1 MTYLPATTTVQGD
14 ALAIVSDG
22 LLTTFA
28 QRRAVR
34 DITRIR
40 IRGAVVTAREIT
52 KVEAIGDVA
61 KSALLTSSE
70 VSHLAGALSPDHP
83 HGRSGRGLITE
94 SADLAMAEVVLRT
107 GRSL

>member
-1 MTYLPATTTVQGD
+1 MSSSPVHTTHGDLAAVQ
-14 ALAIVSDG
+14 AAG
-22 LLTTFA
+22 LSTTFA

-70 VSHLAGALSPDHP
+70 VSHLAGALSQSNP
-83 HGRSGRGLITE
+83 HSGSGRGLITE